1 MTSSGRGSD
10 GHWPGMPRTP
20 VDRSLRMQLGEAASR
35 KYAKLGLHSVRDLLE
50 HYPRRMIDPGR
61 LTDLSRLRPG
71 QHVVVVVDVLGLT
84 ARPMRARRGFVVQV
98 DVSDGD
104 GVLQIVYFA
113 PSAHRVAYLERRLA
127 PGRRIVVDGVVAAHG
142 GRLQLT
148 HPEIDDVDEEETD
161 EEARERA
168 SRPKVRYGQ
177 TRGLK
182 SLTIQKHVRGV
193 LASLDDELLPD
204 PVPLEVRLERGLLTH
219 AMALRAI
226 HEPQDAQQYRD
237 AVEALR
243 FEEAFVLQAA
253 MARRR
258 HEASL
263 EPATARPVRP
273 GGILDV
279 FDTRLP
285 FTLTA
290 GQLEVGGEISREL
303 AGTTPMHRLLQGEVG
318 SGKTL
323 VALRAMLQVVDNGG
337 QAALLA
343 PTEVLAAQHERSIR
357 GLLGDLG
364 EAGMLGGAL
373 DATRVVLLTGSQS
386 TAQRRKAL
394 LEAATGTAGIVIG
407 THALLQQ
414 HVTFHDLGLVVVDEQ
429 HRFGVEQRDALRA
442 KARTAPHLLVMTATP
457 IPRTVAMTIFGDLEV
472 STLRQLPAGRADV
485 ATHVVDT
492 GNERWV
498 QRMWARV
505 AEEVGQGR
513 RVYVVCPR
521 ISATVA
527 EAGEDL
533 DAGPAADDD
542 DGATGGEP
550 SAAPRKLES
559 VEAVIE
565 RLGGEPALAGIEL
578 RALHGRMGPEEKDA
592 AMADFASGA
601 APVLVATT
609 VVEVGVDVPEAS
621 VMVILDADRFGLSQ
635 LHQLRGRIGRGALP
649 GVCFAVTPVP
659 ELDPGTGER
668 SAARE
673 RLETFAGTRDGFALA
688 EADLGQRREGDVL
701 GAAQHGRTA
710 SLRLLRVVHDAETIE
725 LAREAARAVVAS
737 DPALERHPELAEAIT
752 RALDAEREE
761 YLERS

>member
-1 MTSSGRGSD
+1 
-10 GHWPGMPRTP
+10 
-20 VDRSLRMQLGEAASR
+20 MQLGESASR
-35 KYAKLGLHSVRDLLE
+35 KYAKAGLHTVRDLLE
-50 HYPRRMIDPGR
+50 YYPRRMVDPGQ
-61 LTDLSRLRPG
+61 LTDLSRLRLG
-71 QHVVVVVDVLGLT
+71 QHVIIVVDILGLT
-84 ARPMRARRGFVVQV
+84 AHPMRNRKGFVVSIN
-98 DVSDGD
+98 VSDGN
-104 GVLQIVYFA
+104 GMLEIVYFA
-113 PSAHRVAYLERRLA
+113 PHANRVRYLERRLA
-127 PGRRIVVDGVVAAHG
+127 PGRRIVADGVISARG

-148 HPEIDDVDEEETD
+148 HPEIDDVDEEMTD
-161 EEARERA
+161 EELLERA
-168 SRPKVRYGQ
+168 SRPKLRYRQ
-177 TRGLK
+177 ARGLK
-182 SLTIQKHVRGV
+182 SGTIEQTIGSI
-193 LASLDDELLPD
+193 LADLDDAELPD
-204 PVPLEVRLERGLLTH
+204 PVPLEVRLKHGHLTH

-226 HEPQDAQQYRD
+226 HGPRDTHQYL
-237 AVEALR
+237 AAIAALR

-290 GQLEVGGEISREL
+290 GQLEVGAEIAQEL
-303 AGTTPMHRLLQGEVG
+303 GGTTPMHRLLQGEVG

-357 GLLGDLG
+357 QLLGELG
-364 EAGMLGGAL
+364 EAGMLGGAT

-386 TAQRRKAL
+386 AAQRRKAL

-407 THALLQQ
+407 THALLQR

-442 KARTAPHLLVMTATP
+442 KAQTAPHLLVMTATP

-472 STLRQLPAGRADV
+472 STLRQLPDGRADV
-485 ATHVVDT
+485 TTHIVENA
-492 GNERWV
+492 NERWIR
-498 QRMWARV
+498 RMWERV
-505 AEEVGQGR
+505 AEEVAKGCR
-513 RVYVVCPR
+513 AYVVCPR
-521 ISATVA
+521 ISATSV
-527 EAGEDL
+527 EEDFD
-533 DAGPAADDD
+533 DAVGTVDDD
-542 DGATGGEP
+542 DAEGGSAGAGET
-550 SAAPRKLES
+550 PRELES
-559 VEAVIE
+559 VEEVIE
-565 RLGGEPALAGIEL
+565 RLRAEPALAGIEL

-592 AMADFASGA
+592 AMAAFASGA

-621 VMVILDADRFGLSQ
+621 VMVVLDADRFGLSQ
-635 LHQLRGRIGRGALP
+635 LHQLRGRIGRGSLP

-659 ELDPGTGER
+659 AADPESKEPSPTR
-668 SAARE
+668 QRLNAFAA
-673 RLETFAGTRDGFALA
+673 TRDGFELA
-688 EADLGQRREGDVL
+688 EADLAQRREGDVL
-701 GAAQHGRTA
+701 GAAQHGRTG
-710 SLRLLRVVHDAETIE
+710 SLRLLRVVTDAETISR
-725 LAREAARAVVAS
+725 AREAARAVVVE
-737 DPALERHPELAEAIT
+737 DPELERHPELAEAIART
-752 RALDAEREE
+752 LDPEREE